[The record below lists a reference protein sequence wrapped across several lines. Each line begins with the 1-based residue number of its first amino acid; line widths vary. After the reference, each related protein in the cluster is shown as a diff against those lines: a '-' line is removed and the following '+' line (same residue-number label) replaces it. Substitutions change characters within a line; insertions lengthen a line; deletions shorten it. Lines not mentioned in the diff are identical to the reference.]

1 MIGLVITSC
10 VPLLIRLSAFFMAS
24 CLVQLSLSWI
34 NCIVSIF
41 LPFNLQLPLKQNSV
55 FVSAQ
60 TCILGFLSSWK
71 EQHTILLRLGFLPYC
86 SNTVKM
92 LSWDLISEMS
102 IKLFSKN
109 FHLQTC
115 NQNEYIYLIKVSIK
129 IYFFALLSKYA
140 CQCLIFKLNL
150 LYNFTLMLNKTEFAD
165 RLKDLR
171 KRKRISQGELAELI
185 EVHFTQV
192 SRYERGE
199 TKPNAEAMTKLA
211 KALDTTVDFLMNGT
225 ADDVVKDAGLE
236 KELISR
242 FKEVQ
247 DLGTEEK
254 KTVLSL
260 MDAYI
265 AKTKIQTLLT
275 K

>member
-1 MIGLVITSC
+1 MVNKI
-10 VPLLIRLSAFFMAS
+10 
-24 CLVQLSLSWI
+24 
-34 NCIVSIF
+34 
-41 LPFNLQLPLKQNSV
+41 
-55 FVSAQ
+55 
-60 TCILGFLSSWK
+60 
-71 EQHTILLRLGFLPYC
+71 
-86 SNTVKM
+86 
-92 LSWDLISEMS
+92 D
-102 IKLFSKN
+102 FS
-109 FHLQTC
+109 
-115 NQNEYIYLIKVSIK
+115 
-129 IYFFALLSKYA
+129 
-140 CQCLIFKLNL
+140 
-150 LYNFTLMLNKTEFAD
+150 D

-171 KRKRISQGELAELI
+171 KRKGISQSELADLI

-247 DLGTEEK
+247 DLETEDK
-254 KTVLSL
+254 RTVLSL

-265 AKTKIQTLLT
+265 AKTKIQTLLQT

>member
-1 MIGLVITSC
+1 
-10 VPLLIRLSAFFMAS
+10 
-24 CLVQLSLSWI
+24 
-34 NCIVSIF
+34 
-41 LPFNLQLPLKQNSV
+41 
-55 FVSAQ
+55 
-60 TCILGFLSSWK
+60 
-71 EQHTILLRLGFLPYC
+71 
-86 SNTVKM
+86 
-92 LSWDLISEMS
+92 
-102 IKLFSKN
+102 
-109 FHLQTC
+109 
-115 NQNEYIYLIKVSIK
+115 
-129 IYFFALLSKYA
+129 
-140 CQCLIFKLNL
+140 
-150 LYNFTLMLNKTEFAD
+150 MLNKTEFSD

-171 KRKRISQGELAELI
+171 KRKGISQGELAELI

-225 ADDVVKDAGLE
+225 TDDVVKDAGLE

-247 DLGTEEK
+247 DLETEEK

>member
-1 MIGLVITSC
+1 M
-10 VPLLIRLSAFFMAS
+10 
-24 CLVQLSLSWI
+24 
-34 NCIVSIF
+34 
-41 LPFNLQLPLKQNSV
+41 
-55 FVSAQ
+55 
-60 TCILGFLSSWK
+60 
-71 EQHTILLRLGFLPYC
+71 
-86 SNTVKM
+86 
-92 LSWDLISEMS
+92 
-102 IKLFSKN
+102 
-109 FHLQTC
+109 
-115 NQNEYIYLIKVSIK
+115 
-129 IYFFALLSKYA
+129 
-140 CQCLIFKLNL
+140 IFKLIL
-150 LYNFTLMLNKTEFAD
+150 LYNFTLMLNKTGFAD

-171 KRKRISQGELAELI
+171 KQKGISQGDLAELI

-211 KALDTTVDFLMNGT
+211 KALNTTVDFLMNGT

-247 DLGTEEK
+247 DLETEDK

-265 AKTKIQTLLT
+265 AKTKIQTLLHS

>member
-1 MIGLVITSC
+1 M
-10 VPLLIRLSAFFMAS
+10 
-24 CLVQLSLSWI
+24 
-34 NCIVSIF
+34 
-41 LPFNLQLPLKQNSV
+41 
-55 FVSAQ
+55 
-60 TCILGFLSSWK
+60 
-71 EQHTILLRLGFLPYC
+71 
-86 SNTVKM
+86 
-92 LSWDLISEMS
+92 
-102 IKLFSKN
+102 
-109 FHLQTC
+109 
-115 NQNEYIYLIKVSIK
+115 
-129 IYFFALLSKYA
+129 
-140 CQCLIFKLNL
+140 IFKLIL
-150 LYNFTLMLNKTEFAD
+150 VYNFTLMVNRTEFAD

-171 KRKRISQGELAELI
+171 KRKGISQGGLAELI

-211 KALDTTVDFLMNGT
+211 KALNTTVDFLMNGT

-242 FKEVQ
+242 FREVQ
-247 DLGTEEK
+247 DLETEDK

-265 AKTKIQTLLT
+265 AKTKIQTLLRT

>member
-1 MIGLVITSC
+1 M
-10 VPLLIRLSAFFMAS
+10 
-24 CLVQLSLSWI
+24 
-34 NCIVSIF
+34 
-41 LPFNLQLPLKQNSV
+41 
-55 FVSAQ
+55 
-60 TCILGFLSSWK
+60 
-71 EQHTILLRLGFLPYC
+71 
-86 SNTVKM
+86 
-92 LSWDLISEMS
+92 
-102 IKLFSKN
+102 
-109 FHLQTC
+109 
-115 NQNEYIYLIKVSIK
+115 
-129 IYFFALLSKYA
+129 
-140 CQCLIFKLNL
+140 IFKLNL
-150 LYNFTLMLNKTEFAD
+150 PYNFTLMLNKTEFAD
-165 RLKDLR
+165 RLKELR
-171 KRKRISQGELAELI
+171 KKKGISQGELAALI

-247 DLGTEEK
+247 HLETEDK
-254 KTVLSL
+254 RTVLSL

-265 AKTKIQTLLT
+265 AKTKIQALLHA